1 MRTEIGKKI
10 QGAYGEEAAGSFLQ
24 SLGWEIIGRN
34 VNIRARSPG
43 CRILGE
49 IDIIASDGQTLI
61 FVEVKWRKDGGFGSP
76 LEAVTARKQ
85 NKLRLLAELYM
96 LQSQRTE
103 KNLRFD
109 VIGITGFGR
118 NMQLQHIENAF

>member
-1 MRTEIGKKI
+1 MRAERGKKI
-10 QGAYGEEAAGSFLQ
+10 QGAYGEEAARNFLLG
-24 SLGWEIIGRN
+24 LGWEIIGRN
-34 VNIRARSPG
+34 VNIRAHAPYG
-43 CRILGE
+43 RILGE

-61 FVEVKWRKDGGFGSP
+61 FVEVKWRKDDRFGSP
-76 LEAVTARKQ
+76 LEAVTAKKQ

-109 VIGITGFGR
+109 IIGITGCGR